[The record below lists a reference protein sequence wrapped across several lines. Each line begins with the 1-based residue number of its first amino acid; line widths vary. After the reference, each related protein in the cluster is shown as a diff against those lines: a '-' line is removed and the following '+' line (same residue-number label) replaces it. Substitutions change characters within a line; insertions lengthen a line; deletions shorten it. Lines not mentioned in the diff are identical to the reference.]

1 MVLDPHLLTK
11 IFKLVIVKLSS
22 VVKDN
27 HPRDPK
33 LTNDVLLDGVLHFGL
48 CDDC

>member
-11 IFKLVIVKLSS
+11 IFKLVTVKLSS

-27 HPRDPK
+27 HPWDPK
-33 LTNDVLLDGVLHFGL
+33 LTDDALLDGVLYFGL